1 VEWQLL
7 ADVPDETLRTVLS
20 IARRRTFAKNEI
32 VFHRG
37 DPADSLHLI
46 VKGRFAVRIAT
57 PLGDTATLSVRGPGD
72 AYGELALL
80 GEESARSATVS
91 ALEPAETHSIYRGD
105 FIRLRRE
112 HPRVNEVL
120 SGILAEHLRRLSE
133 QLIEAYYVPADRRVL
148 RRVRDLVEIY
158 GRGSEAVV
166 IPLTQED
173 IAGLAG
179 TSRATVNR
187 VLREEER
194 RGTVELRRGKTVVLD
209 LDELARR
216 AEQGAA
222 DASRRS
228 PFVLVYLCSCV
239 TQYAVSGVGGVLKRP
254 LTA

>member
-7 ADVPDETLRTVLS
+7 ADVPDETLRAVLS

-120 SGILAEHLRRLSE
+120 SGILADHLRRLSE

-148 RRVRDLVEIY
+148 RRVRDLAEIY
-158 GRGSEAVV
+158 GRGSDAVV
-166 IPLTQED
+166 AVPLTQED

-187 VLREEER
+187 VLNEEVR
-194 RGTVELRRGKTVVLD
+194 RGTIELKRAKTIVLD

-216 AEQGAA
+216 AG
-222 DASRRS
+222 
-228 PFVLVYLCSCV
+228 
-239 TQYAVSGVGGVLKRP
+239 
-254 LTA
+254 